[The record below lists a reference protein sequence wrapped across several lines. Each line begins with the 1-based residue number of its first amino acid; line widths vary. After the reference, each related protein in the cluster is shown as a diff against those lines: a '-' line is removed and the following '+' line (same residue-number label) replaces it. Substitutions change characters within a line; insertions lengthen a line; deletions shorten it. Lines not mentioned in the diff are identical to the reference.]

1 MKLGYRPQYTLR
13 EALPGVVRWYDER
26 ITFAARRAGLMTGFA

>member
-13 EALPGVVRWYDER
+13 EALPGVVRWYDEH
-26 ITFAARRAGLMTGFA
+26 IALQRAGMTTGA